1 MSATPEYDQD
11 AMMQESIS
19 RIHEEWKELRQES
32 SSGQKGWLTQI
43 RNYYARLVQAD
54 PEAAIELLATREYA
68 FDDLRKKGV
77 KLSYANVEIR
87 LSDVK

>member
-54 PEAAIELLATREYA
+54 
-68 FDDLRKKGV
+68 LRKKGV